1 MLEQL
6 ASSDLQ
12 HIGDDLLAMAGIV
25 EGMLLESVDLLK
37 RSNLDG
43 LERLSED
50 ERQIG
55 AKRLGI
61 EMACLN
67 IIASQRPKDVAL
79 RSAVAMV
86 EIASDLERIA
96 YHAKEVARANSVT
109 VEHHLRKPLVSIHHL
124 AAEVQAMLDAA
135 LEAFSGQNL
144 EVAQRVWGDARAVD
158 DQYRQVYQELL
169 VEMNSRPRTANQ
181 AIYLSRAAYHLKR
194 AADRVTGICEWVMF
208 IVTGTM
214 GAMVKLEPDVSQR
227 APLDDSLRTQSA
239 SL

>member
-1 MLEQL
+1 
-6 ASSDLQ
+6 
-12 HIGDDLLAMAGIV
+12 
-25 EGMLLESVDLLK
+25 
-37 RSNLDG
+37 
-43 LERLSED
+43 
-50 ERQIG
+50 
-55 AKRLGI
+55 
-61 EMACLN
+61 
-67 IIASQRPKDVAL
+67 
-79 RSAVAMV
+79 
-86 EIASDLERIA
+86 
-96 YHAKEVARANSVT
+96 
-109 VEHHLRKPLVSIHHL
+109 
-124 AAEVQAMLDAA
+124 
-135 LEAFSGQNL
+135 
-144 EVAQRVWGDARAVD
+144 VD